1 MEEVSLDDIEDVHE
15 SELSQ
20 SRLDDLRN
28 GFSSFDD
35 VLRGG
40 SDPITLDESSGVPYG
55 IIDGR
60 HRVYLARE
68 MGYTSVPAQLD

>member
-28 GFSSFDD
+28 GFSSFED

-40 SDPITLDESSGVPYG
+40 SDPITLDENSGTPYG

-60 HRVYLARE
+60 HRIYLARE
-68 MGYTSVPAQLD
+68 RGYTSVPAQFG

>member
-1 MEEVSLDDIEDVHE
+1 MEDISLDEIEDVYE
-15 SELSQ
+15 SQLSQ
-20 SRLDDLRN
+20 SRLNDLRN

-35 VLRGG
+35 VLRSG
-40 SDPITLDESSGVPYG
+40 SDPIMLDESSGVPYS

-68 MGYTSVPAQLD
+68 MGYTSVPAQFE